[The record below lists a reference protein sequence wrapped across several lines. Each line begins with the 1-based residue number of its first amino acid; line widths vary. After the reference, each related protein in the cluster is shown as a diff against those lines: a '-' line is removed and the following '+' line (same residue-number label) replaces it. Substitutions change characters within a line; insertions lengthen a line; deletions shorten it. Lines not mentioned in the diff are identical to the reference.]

1 MKEGVVYA
9 KGTDMKFAQL
19 GSDPNR
25 NGLRWPFFGFVN
37 VGLDDLK
44 LQ

>member
-1 MKEGVVYA
+1 MMEGVVYT

-19 GSDPNR
+19 GRYLNR
-25 NGLRWPFFGFVN
+25 NRLRWPFFGFVN